1 MATVLDNSLKD
12 ANKHFKE
19 ISSDVVKSVNSE
31 GIRAAFILHRKGK
44 DTNRKYTSY

>member
-19 ISSDVVKSVNSE
+19 VSSDVVKSVNSA
-31 GIRAAFILHRKGK
+31 GIRAALYSTQKGK
-44 DTNRKYTSY
+44 GHQS